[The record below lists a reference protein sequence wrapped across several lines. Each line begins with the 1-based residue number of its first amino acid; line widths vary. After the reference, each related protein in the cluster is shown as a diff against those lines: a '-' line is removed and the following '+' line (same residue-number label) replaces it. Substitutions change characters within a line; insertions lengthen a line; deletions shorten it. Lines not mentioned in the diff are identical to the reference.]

1 MSGFCRFNHIY
12 INSNVVMYNLPS
24 DSVITLTELEGTLT
38 VLNTASTVMSYLT
51 NSSNPLIVALFV
63 DLLTDTLPS
72 SAKLSTPSY
81 DMT

>member
-63 DLLTDTLPS
+63 DLLTDTLPLP
-72 SAKLSTPSY
+72 AKLSTPSY